1 MSSSPLFIEHSTG
14 TLDTD
19 KIITESIPLT
29 KLIGLVGVV
38 ALIPF
43 AVASTFRVF
52 EGIFILLTQF
62 ILAVGSGI
70 VLLYIITRAI
80 QLAEV

>member
-1 MSSSPLFIEHSTG
+1 MSSSTLFIDSTSG

-19 KIITESIPLT
+19 QLIREAIPLG
-29 KLIGLVGVV
+29 KLIGSLGLI

-43 AVASTFRVF
+43 AIASTTRIFQ
-52 EGIFILLTQF
+52 GMFILLTQF
-62 ILAVGSGI
+62 LLAVGSAL

-80 QLAEV
+80 QMSEQ

>member
-1 MSSSPLFIEHSTG
+1 MSASPPFIDHSSG

-43 AVASTFRVF
+43 AIASTFRIF
-52 EGIFILLTQF
+52 EGLFMLFTQF
-62 ILAVGSGI
+62 MLAVGSGI